1 MGVIFR
7 DFRKAFDPVN
17 KDVLRYK
24 PVSSGL
30 LWEPFAVAN

>member
-1 MGVIFR
+1 MGGIFR

-24 PVSSGL
+24 LSASG
-30 LWEPFAVAN
+30 FAVAN